1 MIPKEYKEQ
10 SSAAGILPIGH
21 GCAEVAMGLFI
32 IFGKSMERS
41 RFAICVFSFYLH
53 CEGMRKMQ
61 GRHCEGGS
69 RTGKIKE
76 EVTSDRV

>member
-41 RFAICVFSFYLH
+41 KVVLLFVFLVSIYIVKEWGR
-53 CEGMRKMQ
+53 CKEDIVKEGQEQEK
-61 GRHCEGGS
+61 
-69 RTGKIKE
+69 
-76 EVTSDRV
+76 

>member
-1 MIPKEYKEQ
+1 MGWFQRSTKK

-41 RFAICVFSFYLH
+41 KVVLLFVFLVSIYIVK
-53 CEGMRKMQ
+53 EW
-61 GRHCEGGS
+61 
-69 RTGKIKE
+69 GKCKE
-76 EVTSDRV
+76 DIVKKGQEQEK